1 MKGART
7 PLSTLLFSGQPL
19 LLVFAVTPQKQQQQ
33 NVLWIKS
40 RIRKIKGGLAQI
52 LTKIQ
57 IVAFFDMRDI
67 RRNHLVKCTGL
78 CMEMLVS
85 IRMGTNMA
93 SGNQQKR
100 LLLSFGTKARFQVLV
115 FLIQ

>member
-1 MKGART
+1 MKG
-7 PLSTLLFSGQPL
+7 G
-19 LLVFAVTPQKQQQQ
+19 KY
-33 NVLWIKS
+33 
-40 RIRKIKGGLAQI
+40 AQI

-67 RRNHLVKCTGL
+67 RRNYLVRCTGL

-85 IRMGTNMA
+85 IRMGINMA
-93 SGNQQKR
+93 SGNQEKH
-100 LLLSFGTKARFQVLV
+100 LLLSFATKARFQVIV